1 MLKYVCFSLFF
12 FLPLSAAFAADTEYA
27 ANQKAYDA
35 LGAAQAYALGFTG
48 SGVTVAVVDNG
59 TLVTHQEL
67 KDQFSELQKDEYNHY
82 QDIADH
88 GTPVSSLVAGK
99 KDDTGMHGVAYDAQI
114 VAFAVELDDGVDC
127 PSCYQSYTEA
137 WEILATDEFDNVK
150 IVNNSLGVHEY
161 APSYSPSANEKNAAK
176 ALVAKDKLIVASA
189 GNDTLLMPNGSPA
202 GLPYYDSSLKYNF
215 ISAIAYNPS
224 YSPSSPYFLES
235 YTNLAQNAQEWSL
248 AAPVGSLTA
257 ASHEGDSVYT
267 AFAGTSAAAPI
278 ISGSAAV
285 VSSAFPYMG
294 GKQLADVLFST
305 ADKNYADFS
314 KYMVQ
319 KDNGK
324 SQFLFFGSADGYGKD
339 WTDTEKRAVVQ
350 AELGGAYTCSSDGV
364 VCADVTY
371 ADVFGQGLLNL
382 ANAVKGPGYFDANRL
397 SSGDFVN
404 NEYVYTVDV
413 QEYDSTWSN
422 NIGQVKSKT
431 ENTDADV
438 GLKKQGAGTLTLT
451 GQNTYLG
458 TTTIENGTLQLTGS
472 LAGDVSVTSGTFYL
486 NGGTVL
492 GETVAAV
499 GGQINVDGGSLS
511 SLVNSGTVNLSG
523 GSAEEVD
530 NRGIFY
536 LAGSGVITDTLTN
549 SAQFYLDGGNIA
561 GTVLNK
567 GQFYLNGGTLSG
579 KIQNTGSVQNNTM
592 LKEGLVV
599 GGTLVNQAG
608 GSLYLT
614 SSPDTLVNY
623 GKIVLSPAADDPS
636 VLQQMT
642 VSHLTLAGGGFVLD
656 MANLPEFG
664 EGKSYLVLTAEDSFD
679 VSDDF
684 SLSDQLSQFIIART
698 DADETEKTVSVSL
711 EYLPLSSSSYAPNL
725 TAAERRTAA
734 VIDRL
739 FKSEHKNDFSGFY
752 FLDESGLK
760 KQIGKMNSQ
769 ITPVHFSSLP
779 LSNRLGRTVQTHLFE
794 RQISKD
800 PYQYEGR
807 REYYTPSSADR
818 PPRGDIYHNYRPG
831 NMPQENYRHAVPQTR
846 DVYRNY
852 RPGNAPREN
861 YRYYV
866 PRKRDVYRNFRP
878 GGRSGG
884 QAFGRQTNVWGQI
897 LYAKGTYE
905 ADKSSGRSDAEG
917 SGIGLMFGWDF
928 VYSKDFLW
936 GLTAGYARSSIDQ
949 DSDNTDVTDLRF
961 GAYFSRQK
969 DFLSVDGILMIG
981 LQSYDKK
988 RVTALPL
995 KTFEHTASFN
1005 GTSIEAALNVGYDLH
1020 HIPMRAGDWSFRP
1033 YIGASVIQMTQDAY
1047 REKGSSDLNLSV
1059 REAKDTSVIL
1069 SPGLIAGF
1077 VAAETNF
1084 LLFKPEYV
1092 FFDLRYEQYL
1102 TGGNLSTR
1110 AYFSADSL
1118 QTAFDSP
1125 DNEETSAFTVGIGIN
1140 GRLSDRTRLNFLV
1153 SDRIG
1158 SKSSVQ
1164 SISATLIHSF

>member
-1 MLKYVCFSLFF
+1 M
-12 FLPLSAAFAADTEYA
+12 
-27 ANQKAYDA
+27 
-35 LGAAQAYALGFTG
+35 
-48 SGVTVAVVDNG
+48 
-59 TLVTHQEL
+59 
-67 KDQFSELQKDEYNHY
+67 
-82 QDIADH
+82 
-88 GTPVSSLVAGK
+88 
-99 KDDTGMHGVAYDAQI
+99 
-114 VAFAVELDDGVDC
+114 
-127 PSCYQSYTEA
+127 
-137 WEILATDEFDNVK
+137 
-150 IVNNSLGVHEY
+150 
-161 APSYSPSANEKNAAK
+161 
-176 ALVAKDKLIVASA
+176 
-189 GNDTLLMPNGSPA
+189 
-202 GLPYYDSSLKYNF
+202 
-215 ISAIAYNPS
+215 
-224 YSPSSPYFLES
+224 
-235 YTNLAQNAQEWSL
+235 
-248 AAPVGSLTA
+248 
-257 ASHEGDSVYT
+257 
-267 AFAGTSAAAPI
+267 
-278 ISGSAAV
+278 
-285 VSSAFPYMG
+285 
-294 GKQLADVLFST
+294 
-305 ADKNYADFS
+305 
-314 KYMVQ
+314 
-319 KDNGK
+319 
-324 SQFLFFGSADGYGKD
+324 
-339 WTDTEKRAVVQ
+339 
-350 AELGGAYTCSSDGV
+350 
-364 VCADVTY
+364 
-371 ADVFGQGLLNL
+371 
-382 ANAVKGPGYFDANRL
+382 
-397 SSGDFVN
+397 
-404 NEYVYTVDV
+404 
-413 QEYDSTWSN
+413 
-422 NIGQVKSKT
+422 
-431 ENTDADV
+431 
-438 GLKKQGAGTLTLT
+438 
-451 GQNTYLG
+451 
-458 TTTIENGTLQLTGS
+458 
-472 LAGDVSVTSGTFYL
+472 
-486 NGGTVL
+486 
-492 GETVAAV
+492 
-499 GGQINVDGGSLS
+499 
-511 SLVNSGTVNLSG
+511 
-523 GSAEEVD
+523 
-530 NRGIFY
+530 
-536 LAGSGVITDTLTN
+536 
-549 SAQFYLDGGNIA
+549 
-561 GTVLNK
+561 
-567 GQFYLNGGTLSG
+567 
-579 KIQNTGSVQNNTM
+579 
-592 LKEGLVV
+592 
-599 GGTLVNQAG
+599 
-608 GSLYLT
+608 
-614 SSPDTLVNY
+614 
-623 GKIVLSPAADDPS
+623 
-636 VLQQMT
+636 
-642 VSHLTLAGGGFVLD
+642 
-656 MANLPEFG
+656 
-664 EGKSYLVLTAEDSFD
+664 VLTAEDSFD

-725 TAAERRTAA
+725 TATERRTAA

-831 NMPQENYRHAVPQTR
+831 NTPQENYRHAVPQTR

-852 RPGNAPREN
+852 RPGNAPQEN
-861 YRYYV
+861 YRYYA

-981 LQSYDKK
+981 LQSYDKE

-995 KTFEHTASFN
+995 KTFEHAASFN

>member
-67 KDQFSELQKDEYNHY
+67 KDQFSELQKDEYND
-82 QDIADH
+82 QTVLEH
-88 GTPVSSLVAGK
+88 GTPVASLIAGK
-99 KDDTGMHGVAYDAQI
+99 KDGTGMHGVAYDAQI

-224 YSPSSPYFLES
+224 YSPSSPYFLAS

-257 ASHEGDSVYT
+257 ASYEGDSAYT
-267 AFAGTSAAAPI
+267 DSFAGTSAAAPI

-523 GSAEEVD
+523 GSAEEID

-614 SSPDTLVNY
+614 SLPDTLVNY

-656 MANLPEFG
+656 MANLPELG

-779 LSNRLGRTVQTHLFE
+779 LSNRLGRTVQTHLFD

-831 NMPQENYRHAVPQTR
+831 NTPQENYRHAVPQTR

-861 YRYYV
+861 YRYYA

-917 SGIGLMFGWDF
+917 SGMGLMFGWDF

-1164 SISATLIHSF
+1164 LISATLIHSF